1 MTRSAALRA
10 NRAHEGAA
18 GGARV
23 NPRGSNVEMP
33 LASGNTVQSVETP
46 VSPDPAASIEAGG
59 RDENTSEDDDEP
71 TEAERHAD
79 AWLKAQLGRNTSEDN
94 QETSVPGEERPEVR
108 TDTGADLVATEG
120 SVTSETRLRTPG
132 SNCGHRVEEASP
144 TPGDRSGLGEEDRV
158 LAEKR
163 RQIAEDNR
171 VQACIAAADSRAE
184 REKNL
189 RLASEK
195 RLQLIEAKNR
205 ELSQRTEEAVV
216 AVMTANHQRDN
227 EARNLNALKHQLDLQ
242 EAEMNRITALYE
254 EMSERIAART
264 GRWP

>member
-1 MTRSAALRA
+1 MGITKQVISPVRRPLTGRTQRRSRERVTRSAALRA
-10 NRAHEGAA
+10 NRAQEEAA

-59 RDENTSEDDDEP
+59 RDENTSEDDDKP

-108 TDTGADLVATEG
+108 TDTGADLVAPEG

-132 SNCGHRVEEASP
+132 PNGDNRVEEASP
-144 TPGDRSGLGEEDRV
+144 TPDRSGLGEEDRL
-158 LAEKR
+158 LAERR

-171 VQACIAAADSRAE
+171 VQARIAAADSRAE

-205 ELSQRTEEAVV
+205 EL
-216 AVMTANHQRDN
+216 
-227 EARNLNALKHQLDLQ
+227 L
-242 EAEMNRITALYE
+242 
-254 EMSERIAART
+254 
-264 GRWP
+264 